1 MFTLKIFLFVLT
13 YWFLVFLQ
21 FQFTPGGGFPMV
33 DNYQEDLKWITHFRV
48 LLRGGGGTTRI
59 DRRIMTLFNV
69 HPPNRFTFTLAQD
82 TRQSIVFDRL
92 IN

>member
-1 MFTLKIFLFVLT
+1 
-13 YWFLVFLQ
+13 
-21 FQFTPGGGFPMV
+21 MV

-48 LLRGGGGTTRI
+48 LLR